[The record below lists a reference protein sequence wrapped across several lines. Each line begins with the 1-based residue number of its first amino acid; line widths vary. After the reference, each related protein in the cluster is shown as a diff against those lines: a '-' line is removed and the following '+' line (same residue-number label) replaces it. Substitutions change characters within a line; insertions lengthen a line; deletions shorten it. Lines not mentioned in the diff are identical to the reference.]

1 MRCGLKAWMVTL
13 AMLALCAP
21 AAMAQRND
29 DLAGRV
35 GITLLVGEPQ
45 GEMGMLVDE
54 GFGLQVDGAFLSAA
68 DGHLRLRADFG
79 FMIYGHER
87 QDFCYAA
94 PVGCRIGLDL
104 TTDNVIFFG
113 GIGPEIVLM
122 TGAIE
127 PYVHASVGFSAFVT
141 TSSLGDDDGYDD
153 YASTTNFS
161 DGVFALRA
169 GGGVRFRVS
178 EGRNPVYLDFGVERH
193 QNGVADYLIK
203 GDIID
208 NPDGSI
214 TMFPNRT
221 EANMVTFRMGVS
233 VGIPHRRGRR

>member
-1 MRCGLKAWMVTL
+1 MRSGWSVLLWTGAAL
-13 AMLALCAP
+13 AIS
-21 AAMAQRND
+21 AQAGVAQYEE

-35 GITLLVGEPQ
+35 GISFLVGEPQ
-45 GEMGMLVDE
+45 GEMGVLVDE
-54 GFGLQVDGAFLSAA
+54 GFGLQLDGAFLSAA
-68 DGHLRLRADFG
+68 DGHLLLRADFG

-87 QDFCYAA
+87 QQFCYGA

-104 TTDNVIFFG
+104 TTDNAILFG
-113 GIGPEIVLM
+113 GIGPEIVLA

-127 PYVHASVGFSAFVT
+127 PYVNASLGFSAFIT

-161 DGVFALRA
+161 DGVFAVRV
-169 GGGVRFRVS
+169 GGGVRIRVND
-178 EGRNPVYLDFGVERH
+178 GRKPVYLDFGVERH
-193 QNGVADYLIK
+193 QNGVADYLTK

-233 VGIPHRRGRR
+233 FGIPHRRGRR